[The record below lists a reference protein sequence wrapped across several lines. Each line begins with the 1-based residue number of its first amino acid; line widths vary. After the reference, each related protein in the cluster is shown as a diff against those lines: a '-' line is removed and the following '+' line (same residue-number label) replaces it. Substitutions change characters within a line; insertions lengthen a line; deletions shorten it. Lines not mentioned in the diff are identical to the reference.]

1 MIKIQKKA
9 NFWIRLLATFI
20 DCILFLSIATG
31 TSFLVFNYKTGNYFY
46 RYNYYFWLLFL
57 SLYLAFFF
65 IVLPIIWK
73 GKTIGM
79 AICRIMIIKQFKEDK
94 LPRVIFDRQRLFSFL
109 WIIILLSFMI
119 FIHPDTFLEA
129 IQGKTLK
136 TYQRAFLIIPTVLS
150 SLALITDIFFISS
163 NLRANR
169 IGLNDKLSRTFTIW
183 INKFEFV
190 EAEDKEEIFASQIKL
205 KPRILP
211 NIKIEN

>member
-1 MIKIQKKA
+1 
-9 NFWIRLLATFI
+9 
-20 DCILFLSIATG
+20 
-31 TSFLVFNYKTGNYFY
+31 
-46 RYNYYFWLLFL
+46 
-57 SLYLAFFF
+57 
-65 IVLPIIWK
+65 
-73 GKTIGM
+73 
-79 AICRIMIIKQFKEDK
+79 
-94 LPRVIFDRQRLFSFL
+94 
-109 WIIILLSFMI
+109 MI

-169 IGLNDKLSRTFTIW
+169 IGLNDKLSRTFTVW

-190 EAEDKEEIFASQIKL
+190 EAEDKEEIFASQIKP